1 MKFPGKRA
9 RTSVLIGILALIA
22 VLVPVVDQFVFRYSW
37 ARDALDDIETRHAR
51 LLGLQQA
58 GGKIEKALA
67 ESRAQLARHAYP
79 AGNGADRVGADLQ
92 QRVRKLAE
100 VAGLNVVG
108 SQIMP
113 ARQAE
118 GFEVISLGATL
129 DAEMSG
135 LRDFLVALAAEQP
148 SIQVDTLSITLPRQR
163 GRADDGK
170 VRVQIQLS
178 AIHLL
183 S

>member
-9 RTSVLIGILALIA
+9 RASVLIGILALIGL
-22 VLVPVVDQFVFRYSW
+22 LVPVFDQFLFRYGW
-37 ARDALDDIETRHAR
+37 ASAALGDIETRYAR
-51 LLGLQQA
+51 MLGLQQA
-58 GGKIEKALA
+58 ASAIDKALA

-92 QRVRKLAE
+92 QRVRKLGE
-100 VAGLNVVG
+100 VAGLSVVG

-113 ARQAE
+113 ARPGE
-118 GFEVISLGATL
+118 GFEVIPLGATI
-129 DAEMSG
+129 DADMGS
-135 LRDFLVALAAEQP
+135 LRDFLVALIAEQP
-148 SIQVDTLSITLPRQR
+148 SIQVDTLAITVPRQR

-170 VRVQIQLS
+170 IRVQIQLS

-183 S
+183 P